1 MTTRTDLDRAEAII
15 ANVSE
20 TVEELRPW
28 TNLPDEA
35 HSAGSRRLIA
45 SQVTSL
51 SNQLEE
57 LVGELRP
64 LKSNLETDFQR
75 EKNDRLAAV
84 ESRERALDDQEEKLR
99 QQQEELQQLQTRSTV
114 ASERKDLEKG
124 ETQLTRGQGALS
136 ESKAALVEQQTKL
149 KRDRSQLA
157 ADRAVVAEREK
168 KLAAGKEKLRTA
180 KLPIKSLEEGKIG
193 LAADINAYN
202 EAMTKLDNDKTFWA
216 DMLGTYHKGIAQ
228 VEAGRALNDK
238 EKKDHEKSVADHA
251 KMVENFNARAAR
263 AKKENDDTRRRLD
276 QQSKN
281 IKDMCQEKEADV
293 ADRENRV
300 GTREVDVSAR
310 EKACTSKEESV
321 KALEGYFDTQAAL
334 ATQAQKQ
341 HSQQMS
347 TLEKDLQRRL
357 DEVRAQDAERTRRET
372 EFRQR
377 ESTLNSS
384 DTDPKSAGI
393 DQAKLA
399 EITESLSR
407 LELNLSTCM
416 DGNLVQLEARLG
428 GRIGEVSA
436 TAGQLSTTANTLV
449 EKMTGVESKISG
461 VDDRLGTTSSELTK
475 AVEDFGRGHQRGVED
490 RFPELDRESQQQS
503 RGLKQ
508 DEHSKTLNGGGYL
521 KMPGLGVSFTIGFLL
536 AHAFN
541 NQSATADISIENDE
555 NLQSQRQT
563 AQDDL
568 THSQLPSVAAKVV
581 IDLLPKP
588 SHGLVDPGTSILDD
602 AGPPPVVYSRPVRPL
617 PPPPD
622 HPYQPC
628 RVFRQV
634 KMINAL
640 LSHGPVG
647 LANVLYDE
655 AEKDRTDRG
664 SNDSNEIIVHDRDD
678 KTFHVVQLLYTL
690 PEDVTISLIQGTL
703 PHDLQWNQK
712 IKEFYDRFMHP
723 GDHPGIYMNTL
734 SNPGEK
740 TLLPGN
746 RDDEGK
752 WLSPSQTASLCD
764 AYQAYVDDTN
774 PFLNDLIDK
783 QFNRK
788 PGIREWGNTDEQ
800 KKKVKDFIKYMR
812 KFYCEGIDPQQ
823 VNELHRRCP
832 SEVGWAANV
841 AQQVQ
846 QHKDN
851 GSTTYCFGFV
861 NAFTRLPKSHGGH
874 AFAEP
879 KSTLLFPIWNKD
891 DTLARVAEIL
901 GCLLTGSYI
910 WYGGYNIINAGGFKV
925 QLEENDDSWDTA
937 KTNVE
942 CRLIYLKHPDMVE
955 AKSLEYCHQY
965 SLYCSKPQLEQEV
978 AELKKN
984 IKQAHKDYE
993 LAEKKYEDARTKLRA
1008 SEGPYR
1014 KAREEHWEN
1023 LDKDTKPGQEP
1034 MGKWAMRVTE
1044 GLESQARVKEEIRR
1058 RARVAFNSHVTYRP
1072 GPAVTRQALRQEEEA
1087 QVAEGLKTREKSVD
1101 DLFEEYKRHQEARK
1115 NQRRA

>member
-180 KLPIKSLEEGKIG
+180 KAAHSAEQKSLEEGRIG
-193 LAADINAYN
+193 LAADINAKN
-202 EAMTKLDNDKTFWA
+202 QAMTKLDNDKTFWA
-216 DMLGTYHKGIAQ
+216 DMLVTYHQGIAQ
-228 VEAGRALNDK
+228 VEAGRALNNK
-238 EKKDHEKSVADHA
+238 EKKDHEKTAADHEKSVADHA
-251 KMVENFNARAAR
+251 KMVENFNAQAAR
-263 AKKENDDTRRRLD
+263 AEKENDDTRRRLD

-281 IKDMCQEKEADV
+281 IKDMCQKKEADV
-293 ADRENRV
+293 ANREKRVGTREVDVYAREKTV

-436 TAGQLSTTANTLV
+436 TAGQLSTTANTLRD
-449 EKMTGVESKISG
+449 KMTAVESRLTDI
-461 VDDRLGTTSSELTK
+461 DDRVGTASSELSK
-475 AVEDFGRGHQRGVED
+475 AVEDSAEEIKDVLKTRLND
-490 RFPELDRESQQQS
+490 LDREVGQAVGTISS
-503 RGLKQ
+503 VTDKLEAIDAAVASLKQ
-508 DEHSKTLNGGGYL
+508 DEQSETLNTLEQHSNQTITAIEELNKTVTAFSSRLTSSLAKRGSDNSSSRSEQEAKRL
-521 KMPGLGVSFTIGFLL
+521 KMASGRSTGAGGSPGSDQQNLTGPASSG
-536 AHAFN
+536 
-541 NQSATADISIENDE
+541 QSRLTSPTTTR
-555 NLQSQRQT
+555 SQRSRQH
-563 AQDDL
+563 DL
-568 THSQLPSVAAKVV
+568 TSRHQVAKV
-581 IDLLPKP
+581 
-588 SHGLVDPGTSILDD
+588 
-602 AGPPPVVYSRPVRPL
+602 A
-617 PPPPD
+617 
-622 HPYQPC
+622 
-628 RVFRQV
+628 
-634 KMINAL
+634 
-640 LSHGPVG
+640 
-647 LANVLYDE
+647 
-655 AEKDRTDRG
+655 
-664 SNDSNEIIVHDRDD
+664 
-678 KTFHVVQLLYTL
+678 
-690 PEDVTISLIQGTL
+690 
-703 PHDLQWNQK
+703 
-712 IKEFYDRFMHP
+712 
-723 GDHPGIYMNTL
+723 
-734 SNPGEK
+734 
-740 TLLPGN
+740 
-746 RDDEGK
+746 
-752 WLSPSQTASLCD
+752 
-764 AYQAYVDDTN
+764 
-774 PFLNDLIDK
+774 
-783 QFNRK
+783 
-788 PGIREWGNTDEQ
+788 
-800 KKKVKDFIKYMR
+800 KV
-812 KFYCEGIDPQQ
+812 
-823 VNELHRRCP
+823 
-832 SEVGWAANV
+832 A
-841 AQQVQ
+841 
-846 QHKDN
+846 
-851 GSTTYCFGFV
+851 
-861 NAFTRLPKSHGGH
+861 
-874 AFAEP
+874 
-879 KSTLLFPIWNKD
+879 
-891 DTLARVAEIL
+891 
-901 GCLLTGSYI
+901 
-910 WYGGYNIINAGGFKV
+910 
-925 QLEENDDSWDTA
+925 
-937 KTNVE
+937 
-942 CRLIYLKHPDMVE
+942 
-955 AKSLEYCHQY
+955 
-965 SLYCSKPQLEQEV
+965 
-978 AELKKN
+978 
-984 IKQAHKDYE
+984 
-993 LAEKKYEDARTKLRA
+993 
-1008 SEGPYR
+1008 
-1014 KAREEHWEN
+1014 
-1023 LDKDTKPGQEP
+1023 
-1034 MGKWAMRVTE
+1034 
-1044 GLESQARVKEEIRR
+1044 
-1058 RARVAFNSHVTYRP
+1058 
-1072 GPAVTRQALRQEEEA
+1072 
-1087 QVAEGLKTREKSVD
+1087 
-1101 DLFEEYKRHQEARK
+1101 
-1115 NQRRA
+1115 